1 MQGGYRF
8 TANQQARDFTGFLT
22 DVFRNKK
29 KLKFFSFCYWHRQK
43 TILYF
48 IPGEQQSTP
57 KIKKPTQKG
66 NENER

>member
-29 KLKFFSFCYWHRQK
+29 KLKFFSFCY
-43 TILYF
+43 
-48 IPGEQQSTP
+48 
-57 KIKKPTQKG
+57 
-66 NENER
+66 